1 MVINLMEYQEEA
13 VSESKQYTNLEN
25 YDFPVFYYKHNKTQF
40 YFKRLCLEVGK
51 LCHIVGE
58 KKTGKTLFIKSL
70 CGLECPQDKPM
81 NTVFLNYDITYKPEI
96 IQCNNDTILMKEY
109 IKSKKI
115 TNYRIFDFY
124 PYMNMKMVDIP
135 EEKRQVLGFLLTLK
149 KDSQFYMIDISIENV
164 SKETLKKIVDVFR
177 IFCEKNNK
185 IGLITTNSLS
195 SDLISQTDHVY
206 HLKKNMDNEYYGEQ
220 LN

>member
-1 MVINLMEYQEEA
+1 MVINLMEYQEEV

-58 KKTGKTLFIKSL
+58 NKTGKTLFLKSL

-96 IQCNNDTILMKEY
+96 VQCNNENILFKEY
-109 IKSKKI
+109 IKLKKI
-115 TNYRIFDFY
+115 TNYRMFEFY
-124 PYMNMKMVDIP
+124 PYLNMKMVDIP

-149 KDSQFYMIDISIENV
+149 KDSQFYIIDISIENV
-164 SKETLKKIVDVFR
+164 SKETLKKMVDVFR
-177 IFCEKNNK
+177 TFCEKNNK
-185 IGLITTNSLS
+185 IGMITTNSLS
-195 SDLISQTDHVY
+195 SDLISESDHVY
-206 HLKKNMDNEYYGEQ
+206 QLKKNMENEYYGEQ

>member
-1 MVINLMEYQEEA
+1 MVINLMEYQEEV

-25 YDFPVFYYKHNKTQF
+25 YDFPVFYYKHNKSQF

-51 LCHIVGE
+51 ICHIVGE
-58 KKTGKTLFIKSL
+58 KKTGKTLFLKSL

-81 NTVFLNYDITYKPEI
+81 NTIFLNYDITYKPEI
-96 IQCNNDTILMKEY
+96 VQCNNENILFKEY
-109 IKSKKI
+109 IKLKKI
-115 TNYRIFDFY
+115 NNYKMFEFY
-124 PYMNMKMVDIP
+124 PYLNMKMVDIP

-164 SKETLKKIVDVFR
+164 SKETLKKMVDIFR
-177 IFCEKNNK
+177 TFCEKNNK

-206 HLKKNMDNEYYGEQ
+206 QVKKNMENEYYGEQ

>member
-1 MVINLMEYQEEA
+1 MVINLMEYQEEV

-25 YDFPVFYYKHNKTQF
+25 YDFPVFYYKHNKAQF

-51 LCHIVGE
+51 ICHIVGE

-81 NTVFLNYDITYKPEI
+81 NTIFLNYDITYKPEI
-96 IQCNNDTILMKEY
+96 VQCNNENILFKEY
-109 IKSKKI
+109 IKLKKI
-115 TNYRIFDFY
+115 NNYKMFEFY
-124 PYMNMKMVDIP
+124 PYLNMKMVDIP

-164 SKETLKKIVDVFR
+164 SKETLKKMVDIFR
-177 IFCEKNNK
+177 TFCEKNNK

-206 HLKKNMDNEYYGEQ
+206 QVKKNMENEYYGEQ

>member
-1 MVINLMEYQEEA
+1 MEYQEEV

-25 YDFPVFYYKHNKTQF
+25 YDFPVFYYKHNKAQF

-51 LCHIVGE
+51 VCHIVGDR
-58 KKTGKTLFIKSL
+58 KTGKSLFLRSL
-70 CGLECPQDKPM
+70 CGLECPLDKPA
-81 NTVFLNYDITYKPEI
+81 NTIFLNYDITYKPEI
-96 IQCNNDTILMKEY
+96 IQCNDNSILLKEY
-109 IKSKKI
+109 IKMKKI
-115 TNYRIFDFY
+115 NNYKLFDMTSFL
-124 PYMNMKMVDIP
+124 NMKLVDIP
-135 EEKRQVLGFLLTLK
+135 EEKKQVLGFLLSLK
-149 KDSQFYMIDISIENV
+149 KEALFYMIDISIENV
-164 SKETLKKIVDVFR
+164 SKETLKKMVDIFR
-177 IFCEKNNK
+177 TFCEKNNK

>member
-1 MVINLMEYQEEA
+1 MVINLMEYQEEV

-25 YDFPVFYYKHNKTQF
+25 YDFPVFYYKHNKAQF

-58 KKTGKTLFIKSL
+58 KKTGKTLFLRSL

-96 IQCNNDTILMKEY
+96 IQCNNNTILMKEY
-109 IKSKKI
+109 IKLKKI
-115 TNYRIFDFY
+115 TNYRMFEFY
-124 PYMNMKMVDIP
+124 PYLNMKMVDIP

-149 KDSQFYMIDISIENV
+149 KDSQFYIIDISIENV
-164 SKETLKKIVDVFR
+164 SKETLKKMVDIFR
-177 IFCEKNNK
+177 TFCEKNNK
-185 IGLITTNSLS
+185 IGLITTSNSS
-195 SDLISQTDHVY
+195 ADLISQTDHIY
-206 HLKKNMDNEYYGEQ
+206 QLKKNMENEYYGEQ

>member
-1 MVINLMEYQEEA
+1 MVINLMEYQEEV

-58 KKTGKTLFIKSL
+58 KKTGKTLFLRSL

-96 IQCNNDTILMKEY
+96 IQCKNENILFKEY
-109 IKSKKI
+109 IKLKKI
-115 TNYRIFDFY
+115 TNYRMFEFY
-124 PYMNMKMVDIP
+124 PYLNMKMVDIP

-149 KDSQFYMIDISIENV
+149 KDSLFYMIDISIENIL
-164 SKETLKKIVDVFR
+164 KETLKKMVDVFR
-177 IFCEKNNK
+177 TFCEKNNK
-185 IGLITTNSLS
+185 IGLITTATASA
-195 SDLISQTDHVY
+195 DLISETDHVY
-206 HLKKNMDNEYYGEQ
+206 HLKKNMENEYYGEQ

>member
-1 MVINLMEYQEEA
+1 MVINLMEYQEEV

-25 YDFPVFYYKHNKTQF
+25 YDFPVFYYKHNKAQF

-70 CGLECPQDKPM
+70 CVLECPQDKPM

-96 IQCNNDTILMKEY
+96 VQCKNENILFKEY
-109 IKSKKI
+109 IKLKKI
-115 TNYRIFDFY
+115 TNYRMFEFY
-124 PYMNMKMVDIP
+124 PYLNMKMVDIP

-149 KDSQFYMIDISIENV
+149 KDSLFYMIDISIENV
-164 SKETLKKIVDVFR
+164 SKETLKKMVDVFR
-177 IFCEKNNK
+177 TFCEKNNK
-185 IGLITTNSLS
+185 IGLITTTTTT
-195 SDLISQTDHVY
+195 SDLISESDHVY
-206 HLKKNMDNEYYGEQ
+206 QLKKNMENEYYGEQ

>member
-1 MVINLMEYQEEA
+1 MVINLMEYQEEV

-25 YDFPVFYYKHNKTQF
+25 YDFPVFYYKHNKAQF

-51 LCHIVGE
+51 ICHIVGE

-96 IQCNNDTILMKEY
+96 IECNNENILFKEY
-109 IKSKKI
+109 IKLKKI
-115 TNYRIFDFY
+115 NNYKMFEFY
-124 PYMNMKMVDIP
+124 PYLNMKMIDIP

-164 SKETLKKIVDVFR
+164 SKETLKKMVDVFR
-177 IFCEKNNK
+177 TFCEKNNK
-185 IGLITTNSLS
+185 IGLITTTTAS
-195 SDLISQTDHVY
+195 SDLISESDHVY
-206 HLKKNMDNEYYGEQ
+206 QLKKNMENEYYGEQ

>member
-1 MVINLMEYQEEA
+1 MVINLMEYQEEV

-25 YDFPVFYYKHNKTQF
+25 YDFPVFYYKHNKAQF

-58 KKTGKTLFIKSL
+58 KKTGKTLFLKSL

-96 IQCNNDTILMKEY
+96 VQCNNENILFKEY
-109 IKSKKI
+109 IKLKKI
-115 TNYRIFDFY
+115 NNYKMFEFY
-124 PYMNMKMVDIP
+124 PYLNMKMVDIP

-164 SKETLKKIVDVFR
+164 SKETLKKMVDIFR
-177 IFCEKNNK
+177 TFCEKNNK

-206 HLKKNMDNEYYGEQ
+206 QVKKNMENEYYGEQ